1 MAETMSAIHDDRD
14 AAAVAPMGEAF
25 ERMRAA
31 SRRDVSPTQAIRADR
46 LARLAKMT
54 RRHAQDIIDAI
65 SADFGNRSA
74 HETLI
79 ADLLSVDE
87 AVKHAQHHLRRWMS
101 PKRIPTDI
109 KYRPG
114 YNRLIPQPVGVVG
127 IVAPWNYPYQLSIL
141 PAVAALAAGNR
152 IMIKPSEVTPR
163 TADLIARIVHE
174 TFGDDEVAVFPGDAA
189 TGKAFVELPFDHLFF
204 TGSTA
209 VGRKVAQAAAKNLT
223 PVTLELGGKSPLIV
237 DAGSDFAKIMPMVAI
252 GKLFNAGQTC
262 IAPDYALVP
271 RARIDEF
278 AAAMERAVAK
288 LYPTLAGNRDY
299 SSIVSERHYAR
310 LAGLLA
316 DARSSGA
323 RIVEINPAH
332 EKLDPA
338 TRKIAP
344 TLILDAGDTAT
355 VLHEEIFG
363 PLFPIVGYDGV
374 DDAIGYVNERPRPL
388 ALYWFG
394 DSPVNRDRVLNG
406 TLAGGVTVNGCL
418 THFAQE
424 SQPFGGVGES
434 GYGTYHGEHGFRTFS
449 KEKPVY
455 YQSRLGLLPMLL
467 PPYGR
472 RLDAVLGWFK
482 RGGAR

>member
-1 MAETMSAIHDDRD
+1 
-14 AAAVAPMGEAF
+14 
-25 ERMRAA
+25 
-31 SRRDVSPTQAIRADR
+31 
-46 LARLAKMT
+46 MT
-54 RRHAQDIIDAI
+54 RRHAQDIIDAT
-65 SADFGNRSA
+65 SADFGSRSA

-79 ADLLSVDE
+79 ADLLAVDE
-87 AVKHAQHHLRRWMS
+87 SIRHARRHLRRWMS
-101 PKRIPTDI
+101 PKRMPTDI

-114 YNRLIPQPVGVVG
+114 YNRLIPQPLGVVG
-127 IVAPWNYPYQLSIL
+127 VVAPWNYPYQLSML

-152 IMIKPSEVTPR
+152 VMIKPSEVTPR
-163 TADLIARIVHE
+163 TAELMARIVAE

-189 TGKAFVELPFDHLFF
+189 TGRAFVELPFDHLFF

-209 VGRKVAQAAAKNLT
+209 VGRMVAQAAAKNLT
-223 PVTLELGGKSPLIV
+223 PVTLELGGKSPVIV

-271 RARIDEF
+271 RARVDEF
-278 AAAMERAVAK
+278 AAAMQRAVAK

-299 SSIVSERHYAR
+299 SSIVSDRHYAR
-310 LAGLLA
+310 LAALIE
-316 DARSSGA
+316 DARASGA
-323 RIVEINPAH
+323 RIVEINPAG

-344 TLILDAGDTAT
+344 TLVLDAGEDARDHARGDLRAVVPGRRLRRCRRCDPLRQRTPAPARA
-355 VLHEEIFG
+355 VLVRRQSG
-363 PLFPIVGYDGV
+363 
-374 DDAIGYVNERPRPL
+374 
-388 ALYWFG
+388 
-394 DSPVNRDRVLNG
+394 NRDRVLHG

-482 RGGAR
+482 QGGAR